1 MKVTRRELLCGA
13 GSFAGA
19 VLLGESV
26 AGAAHQTP
34 RAGDFGPLS
43 GAKLYA
49 DVIAYYNLGEH
60 RTASEVDLRT
70 SQWLIEHLRAAGL
83 KATFQSFS
91 LRQFFVRQTRLT
103 IGDKSIRAFPLW
115 FPRSTDPG
123 SLRGDLVSIDRNA
136 EPESLRGK
144 IGLVRFPAGAG
155 TAVVKGSIHS
165 EIILAAANA
174 GASAVVAVT
183 EGATKE
189 IIALNSP
196 AGAEPWPI
204 PVVLVGQRDEPA
216 LTAAARSSIK
226 ASLLLD
232 GEDDSD
238 AKAKNVIARVDRG
251 KDLIVVST
259 PQSGWFRCAGERGP
273 GIALFLGLARW
284 ASRRS
289 PGASFLFVSTSG
301 HELGGLGM
309 RAFLKELAP
318 PPDRVLCWIHLGAGI
333 ATYSW
338 EETATGLK
346 RLQEPDSR
354 RYLMTSPGLVPL
366 LTSTFAGL
374 PGLTPNVDRAVGEF
388 EFMLR
393 AGYRT
398 FGIAAGHRF
407 HHTPADS
414 PETTGPEII
423 EPVARALI
431 KTVEAVESGG
441 LVKGN
446 GIKTRRQTYSWS

>member
-1 MKVTRRELLCGA
+1 MKVTRRELLRGA

-19 VLLGESV
+19 ILLGESV
-26 AGAAHQTP
+26 AGAAHRRRSRSRRVAKTP
-34 RAGDFGPLS
+34 LIGDSGPLS
-43 GAKLYA
+43 GAKLYE

-70 SQWLIEHLRAAGL
+70 SQWLLEQLRAAGL
-83 KATFQSFS
+83 RATFQSFS
-91 LRQFFVRQTRLT
+91 LRQFFVRQTRFA
-103 IGDKSIRAFPLW
+103 IGEKTIRAFPLW
-115 FPRSTDPG
+115 FPRSTGPAPMSGTLAALEKSTEQG
-123 SLRGDLVSIDRNA
+123 SLKGRLALV
-136 EPESLRGK
+136 K
-144 IGLVRFPAGAG
+144 FPAEAGA
-155 TAVVKGSIHS
+155 AVVKGSIHS
-165 EIILAAANA
+165 EIISAAARA

-183 EGATKE
+183 ESATKE

-204 PVVLVGQRDEPA
+204 PVVLVGQREEPA
-216 LTAAARSSIK
+216 LTAAARSSTRV
-226 ASLLLD
+226 SLLLD
-232 GEDDSD
+232 GEDDSE

-251 KDLIVVST
+251 KELIVVST

-284 ASRRS
+284 AGRRPS
-289 PGASFLFVSTSG
+289 GASFLFVSTSG

-309 RAFLKELAP
+309 TAFLKELAP
-318 PPDRVLCWIHLGAGI
+318 TPERVLCWIHLGAGI

-354 RYLMTSPGLVPL
+354 RFLMTSRDLVPM
-366 LTSTFAGL
+366 LTTTFAGL

-388 EFMLR
+388 EFMLK
-393 AGYRT
+393 AGYHT

-414 PETTGPEII
+414 PETTGPEIL
-423 EPVARALI
+423 EPVGRALVNV
-431 KTVEAVESGG
+431 VEAVER
-441 LVKGN
+441 N
-446 GIKTRRQTYSWS
+446 AKT

>member
-26 AGAAHQTP
+26 APAAHRWRSRNK
-34 RAGDFGPLS
+34 RAATSSPVSDGGPLS
-43 GAKLYA
+43 GGKLYE

-70 SQWLIEHLRAAGL
+70 SQWLLEQLRAAGL

-91 LRQFFVRQTRLT
+91 LRQFFIRQTRLA
-103 IGDKSIRAFPLW
+103 IGEKTIRAFPLW
-115 FPRSTDPG
+115 FPRSTGPDPIRGTLVVLDKSAEPG
-123 SLRGDLVSIDRNA
+123 SLRGRLALV
-136 EPESLRGK
+136 K
-144 IGLVRFPAGAG
+144 FPAEAGA
-155 TAVVKGSIHS
+155 AVVKGSIHS
-165 EIILAAANA
+165 QIVLASAKA

-183 EGATKE
+183 ESATKE

-196 AGAEPWPI
+196 ADAEPWPI
-204 PVVLVGQRDEPA
+204 PVVLVGQRDEGA
-216 LTAAARSSIK
+216 LMAAAKSGAG

-232 GEDDSD
+232 GEDDAD
-238 AKAKNVIARVDRG
+238 AKAKNVIARFDRG
-251 KDLIVVST
+251 KNLFVVST

-273 GIALFLGLARW
+273 GIALFLGVARW
-284 ASRRS
+284 ASRR
-289 PGASFLFVSTSG
+289 PTGASFLFVSTSG

-309 RAFLKELAP
+309 RAFLKDLAP
-318 PPDRVLCWIHLGAGI
+318 APERVLCWIHLGAGI

-338 EETATGLK
+338 EETAAGLK

-354 RYLMTSPGLVPL
+354 RLLMTSRDLVPL
-366 LTSTFAGL
+366 LTTTFAAL
-374 PGLTPNVDRAVGEF
+374 SGLTPTVDRAVGEF
-388 EFMLR
+388 EFLLKD
-393 AGYRT
+393 GYHT

-414 PETTGPEII
+414 PEMTGPEIL
-423 EPVARALI
+423 EPVARALTN
-431 KTVEAVESGG
+431 TVEAIESGG
-441 LVKGN
+441 ASK
-446 GIKTRRQTYSWS
+446 

>member
-19 VLLGESV
+19 VLLGENVSD
-26 AGAAHQTP
+26 AARRTRSRSS
-34 RAGDFGPLS
+34 RAVTSSRVSDGGPLS
-43 GAKLYA
+43 GAKLYE

-70 SQWLIEHLRAAGL
+70 SQWLLEQLRAAGL

-91 LRQFFVRQTRLT
+91 LRQFFIRQTRLA
-103 IGDKSIRAFPLW
+103 IGEKTIRAFPLW
-115 FPRSTDPG
+115 FPRTTGPDPLSGTLAVLEKSAEQG
-123 SLRGDLVSIDRNA
+123 SFKGRLAVV
-136 EPESLRGK
+136 K
-144 IGLVRFPAGAG
+144 FPAEAG

-165 EIILAAANA
+165 EIILAAAKA
-174 GASAVVAVT
+174 GASGVVAVT
-183 EGATKE
+183 ESATKE
-189 IIALNSP
+189 IVALNSP

-204 PVVLVGQRDEPA
+204 PVVLAGSRDEPT
-216 LTAAARSSIK
+216 LMAAVKSGARV
-226 ASLLLD
+226 SLLLE
-232 GEDDSD
+232 GDDD
-238 AKAKNVIARVDRG
+238 QEAKAKNVIARVDRG

-284 ASRRS
+284 ASRRPS
-289 PGASFLFVSTSG
+289 GASFLFVSTSG

-309 RAFLKELAP
+309 RAFLEELTP
-318 PPDRVLCWIHLGAGI
+318 PPERVLCWIHLGAGI

-338 EETATGLK
+338 EETPAGLK

-354 RYLMTSPGLVPL
+354 RFLMTGPDLVPL
-366 LTSTFAGL
+366 LTTTFAGL
-374 PGLTPNVDRAVGEF
+374 PGLTPTVNRAVGEF
-388 EFMLR
+388 EFILK

-414 PETTGPEII
+414 PEMTGPEIL
-423 EPVARALI
+423 EPLGRALI
-431 KTVEAVESGG
+431 KTLEAVESDA
-441 LVKGN
+441 
-446 GIKTRRQTYSWS
+446 TR